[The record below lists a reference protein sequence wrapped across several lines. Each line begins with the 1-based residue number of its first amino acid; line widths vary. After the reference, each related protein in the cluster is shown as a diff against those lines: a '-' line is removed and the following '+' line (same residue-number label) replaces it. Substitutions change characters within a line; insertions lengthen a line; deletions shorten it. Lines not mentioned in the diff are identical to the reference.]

1 MFQKGHKLGKGNK
14 NSGRKTIKEEVEA
27 AKELITQEALIAL
40 ANSRVYKQMIKESGI
55 DEYDYLKTK
64 ELSLP
69 ITLKGMTEK
78 KEHSGKIQLE
88 QVTGMEIIKDENRIQ
103 DENTKTD

>member
-1 MFQKGHKLGKGNK
+1 MGNNGNVGNK

-40 ANSRVYKQMIKESGI
+40 ANSRVYKQMIKESGV

-64 ELSLP
+64 ELALP
-69 ITLKGMTEK
+69 VTLKGMTEK
-78 KEHSGKIQLE
+78 KEL
-88 QVTGMEIIKDENRIQ
+88 TGDLIVEISESIAKKRGIKTNGSTSDTRSSS
-103 DENTKTD
+103 K

>member
-1 MFQKGHKLGKGNK
+1 MSKVYKSGKQFQGNE
-14 NSGRKTIKEEVEA
+14 NSGRKTIKQEVEE

-40 ANSRVYKQMIKESGI
+40 ANSRVYKQMVKESGI

-69 ITLKGMTEK
+69 ITLKGMTDK
-78 KEHSGKIQLE
+78 KDLNLNLI
-88 QVTGMEIIKDENRIQ
+88 VEISETIAKKRNIDVA
-103 DENTKTD
+103 TPKAK

>member
-1 MFQKGHKLGKGNK
+1 MFLKGHKLSIGNK
-14 NSGRKTIKEEVEA
+14 GGGRKTIKQEVEE

-69 ITLKGMTEK
+69 ITLKGMIEK

-88 QVTGMEIIKDENRIQ
+88 QITGMKIKKDGN
-103 DENTKTD
+103 

>member
-1 MFQKGHKLGKGNK
+1 MFTKGHKYSIGNK
-14 NSGRKTIKEEVEA
+14 GGRKAKKIEMEL
-27 AKELITQEALIAL
+27 AKEIITQEALISL

-78 KEHSGKIQLE
+78 KEYSGKIQLE
-88 QVTGMEIIKDENRIQ
+88 QITGMKIKKDGN
-103 DENTKTD
+103 